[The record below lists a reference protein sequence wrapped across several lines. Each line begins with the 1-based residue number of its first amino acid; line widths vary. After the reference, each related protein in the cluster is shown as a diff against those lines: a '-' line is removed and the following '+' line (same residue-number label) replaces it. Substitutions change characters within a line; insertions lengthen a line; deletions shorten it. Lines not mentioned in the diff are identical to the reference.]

1 MHGKMMVFC
10 TNVILLLFFSLIVI
24 LSVKGKKS
32 TINALIIFHSLNAV
46 KIVFLCVWAIHKTGT
61 IDLNYLQFPDEYYYL
76 AESHIGGAVS
86 NLYHLLVYGMK
97 EIGFSIGSLKMIN
110 ILVTSFAV
118 VRLYTL
124 RNLVRDKNRY
134 ITHLLI
140 LGGIFFLHVTY
151 YSIFVLK
158 DALFFYVTVEFL
170 IQLIKRSRNNRWV
183 LMIFLCVILMLI
195 RPPMILGFMVFL
207 FDKNWCIQWK
217 RLLLFFILGAIFIR
231 YGGQYYDYERKFYG
245 YVAAGLSENL
255 HVEGSKG
262 ERKEYAQTYLLNDSK
277 AYLRL
282 VLGNIRNTTSIF
294 YQTDIT
300 CQLILFLE
308 CCTVFY
314 LLIIRKNI
322 VRIIRYWPVL
332 AVAFLYFIFGSLTLY
347 NIRYNLFP
355 MAFLIYLLIFVNS
368 KPLVNFK

>member
-10 TNVILLLFFSLIVI
+10 TNLILLLFFSLIVM

-32 TINALIIFHSLNAV
+32 IINALIIFHSLNAV
-46 KIVFLCVWAIHKTGT
+46 KVVFLCVWAIHKTGT

-86 NLYHLLVYGMK
+86 NLYHLLVCGMK
-97 EIGFSIGSLKMIN
+97 EIGFSIGSLKMVN

-183 LMIFLCVILMLI
+183 LMIFLCVILILI
-195 RPPMILGFMVFL
+195 RPPMFLGFVVFL
-207 FDKNWCIQWK
+207 FDKNWNIQWK
-217 RLLLFFILGAIFIR
+217 RLLFTVLLGVIFIL
-231 YGGQYYDYERKFYG
+231 YCGGYCERKWSSF
-245 YVAAGLSENL
+245 VAAGLPENL

-282 VLGNIRNTTSIF
+282 VLANIRNTTSIF
-294 YQTDIT
+294 CQTDIT

-308 CCTVFY
+308 WCTVFY

-355 MAFLIYLLIFVNS
+355 VAFLIYLSIFVDS
-368 KPLVNFK
+368 KPFMRIR